1 MDNIRTIKVG
11 NIYYNKMEFPA
22 EKRVSQICLE
32 IKNVVSDDNSI
43 PVYKSIVYRYALMDN
58 DNITYDTQDFV
69 LKLHGIKLSQFI
81 LESIGFCTSTDTL
94 PGIDVPSHLVLYSN
108 SFNLSDAIVLVEV
121 DGAYRLAELK
131 MDNSFT
137 YQLIGKN
144 LRFIHELQDM
154 IFALHHKHL
163 GLKLK
168 DVNHYFL
175 MEQYIEV
182 HLSTLV
188 SYLRSLGVIQL
199 DKLLQRLNSAG
210 NFYTMND
217 LRLLVNYGYRKNIF
231 QLPYI
236 AENALVELK

>member
-11 NIYYNKMEFPA
+11 NIYYNKLEFPA
-22 EKRVSQICLE
+22 ENRVSQICLE
-32 IKNVVSDDNSI
+32 VKNVVSDDNSI

-69 LKLHGIKLSQFI
+69 LKLLGIKLTPFI

-94 PGIDVPSHLVLYSN
+94 PGIDISSHFVLYSN
-108 SFNLSDAIVLVEV
+108 SFDLFDAIVLVEV

-131 MDNSFT
+131 KDNSFT

-154 IFALHHKHL
+154 IFALRHKHL
-163 GLKLK
+163 RLKLEE
-168 DVNHYFL
+168 VNHNFL
-175 MEQYIEV
+175 MEQYIED
-182 HLSTLV
+182 HLSTLISCLKTIGIV
-188 SYLRSLGVIQL
+188 RLDQL
-199 DKLLQRLNSAG
+199 LKCLNSAD
-210 NFYTMND
+210 NYYTMHD

-231 QLPYI
+231 RQPYI
-236 AENALVELK
+236 ADNAFVELN

>member
-22 EKRVSQICLE
+22 ENRVSQICLE
-32 IKNVVSDDNSI
+32 IKNVVSDDSSI
-43 PVYKSIVYRYALMDN
+43 PVYKSVVYRYALMDN

-69 LKLHGIKLSQFI
+69 LKLHGIKLTPFI

-94 PGIDVPSHLVLYSN
+94 SGIDIPSHFVLYSN
-108 SFNLSDAIVLVEV
+108 SFDLFDAIVLVEV

-131 MDNSFT
+131 KDNSFT

-154 IFALHHKHL
+154 IFALRHKHL

-175 MEQYIEV
+175 MEQYIEN
-182 HLSTLV
+182 HFSTLV
-188 SYLRSLGVIQL
+188 SYLRSIGVVQL
-199 DKLLQRLNSAG
+199 DKLLQCLNSVG
-210 NFYTMND
+210 NYYTMYD

-231 QLPYI
+231 QQPYI
-236 AENALVELK
+236 ADNALVELK